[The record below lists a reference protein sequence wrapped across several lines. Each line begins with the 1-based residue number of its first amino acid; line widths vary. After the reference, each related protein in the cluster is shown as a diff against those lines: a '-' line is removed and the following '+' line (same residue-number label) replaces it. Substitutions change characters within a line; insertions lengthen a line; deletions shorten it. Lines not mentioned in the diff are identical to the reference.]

1 MIKKKVKSQKNTMV
15 INWKTFDQKY
25 KTIAFNI
32 LYVPHNKKEIGAAYK
47 SKCNHKCENQVVLLT
62 ITNGEK
68 CHYLAVNSFSALL
81 RGIS

>member
-1 MIKKKVKSQKNTMV
+1 MV
-15 INWKTFDQKY
+15 INWKTFEQNS

-32 LYVPHNKKEIGAAYK
+32 LYVPHNKKETGAAYK
-47 SKCNHKCENQVVLLT
+47 SKYNHKCENQVVLLT

-68 CHYLAVNSFSALL
+68 WHYLAVNSFSALL